1 MWDEFWHIVW
11 QTILNYL
18 IFTVNELLV
27 VKNESRR
34 NYEYTNCIL
43 KKKKIMIASMG
54 AHHPSM
60 DGIVCT
66 LPVWID
72 FEFSF
77 HGNFKFL
84 SYLDYIWSLVR

>member
-1 MWDEFWHIVW
+1 MLRMNQEEIMS
-11 QTILNYL
+11 IL
-18 IFTVNELLV
+18 TVFFF
-27 VKNESRR
+27 
-34 NYEYTNCIL
+34 
-43 KKKKIMIASMG
+43 KKKIKIASMG